1 MTVVYIHGFGSSGLG
16 GKAKIFREYF
26 ENLGINFIAP
36 TLSYIPDLAI
46 LTLEDIIK
54 NCNDVK
60 LIGSS
65 LGGFYSIYLASKYDL
80 KATLIN
86 PAINPDITLKRAIP
100 KALNYYDLS
109 YFDWNASY
117 LEMLKKYKITPE
129 KQEKYMLMLQK
140 GDETLNYKEALNLL
154 VNANIVLEDGG
165 SHSFDRIDRYLD
177 NIKDFLK

>member
-1 MTVVYIHGFGSSGLG
+1 MTILYIHGFASSGLG
-16 GKAKIFREYF
+16 SKAKIFREYF

-65 LGGFYSIYLASKYDL
+65 LGGFYSIYLADKYNL

-86 PAINPDITLKRAIP
+86 PAINPDITLQKAIP
-100 KALNYYDLS
+100 RALNYYDLS
-109 YFDWNASY
+109 YFDWNENY
-117 LEMLKKYKITPE
+117 LKMLKKYKITP
-129 KQEKYMLMLQK
+129 KNQDKYLLMLQK
-140 GDETLNYKEALNLL
+140 GDETLDYKESLNLL
-154 VNANIVLEDGG
+154 PNAKIIIEDGG
-165 SHSFDRIDRYLD
+165 NHSFEGIERHLEK
-177 NIKDFLK
+177 IKDFLK